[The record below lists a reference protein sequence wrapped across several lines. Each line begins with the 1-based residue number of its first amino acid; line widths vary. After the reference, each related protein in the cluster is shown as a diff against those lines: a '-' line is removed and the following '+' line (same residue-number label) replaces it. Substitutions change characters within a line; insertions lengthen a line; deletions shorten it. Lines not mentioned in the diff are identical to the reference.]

1 MARQKAPPG
10 ATLLKRLHGLEGKPP
25 KGLALMLISLGVLPS
40 DDEEEDFW
48 GELDD
53 FLVDFKGRYEA
64 ELYELSLA
72 NRAILVKMSEQAEV
86 GMVSDVK
93 VSVLRLIQQHFP
105 ENFGMIDQ
113 NRLLRNID
121 LTLKLP
127 NAIKFLEQFESQ
139 PGKTGEK
146 AMKNRAL
153 QEEDIK
159 MVADVSRKVGPA
171 KFSEIFIQHQTMADI
186 KPGKDPKE
194 VMKEYFVAMDA
205 LKKHVFPNVELRATG
220 NLFNQLTVTLDRLLV
235 KAFNE
240 INPGRHAC
248 SINLNVESVFTKAFE
263 EFLGEESENNLGSMV
278 FEFRQENILQQFDQF
293 EIATNLIKSRGGTIC
308 VDAIFPETV
317 GLVNLNRL
325 GAAMAKIFWR
335 PGAEEALPQRQDEIK
350 RMQDAGL
357 IFIIAR
363 LDDETGLQIGH
374 DLGIE
379 LFQGFYV
386 DKLLE
391 QEKPDVMVS

>member
-10 ATLLKRLHGLEGKPP
+10 ATLLKRLHDLEGKPP
-25 KGLALMLISLGVLPS
+25 KGLALMLISLGALPS

-48 GELDD
+48 GDLDD
-53 FLVDFKGRYEA
+53 FLVDYKGRYEA
-64 ELYELSLA
+64 EIYELSLA
-72 NRAILVKMSEQAEV
+72 NRAVLVKMSEQAEV
-86 GMVSDVK
+86 GMISDVK
-93 VSVLRLIQQHFP
+93 VSVLRLIQQHYP

-113 NRLLRNID
+113 SRLLRTID

-146 AMKNRAL
+146 AMKNRSL

-159 MVADVSRKVGPA
+159 MVAEVSRKVGSA
-171 KFSEIFIQHQTMADI
+171 KFNEIFVQNQRIADI
-186 KPGKDPKE
+186 KPGKHPKE
-194 VMKEYFVAMDA
+194 VMKEYFIAMDA
-205 LKKHVFPNVELRATG
+205 LKKHVFPNVEMRGSG
-220 NLFNQLTVTLDRLLV
+220 NLFNQLTITLDRVLL
-235 KAFNE
+235 KAFKE
-240 INPGRHAC
+240 FNPSFHAC

-263 EFLGEESENNLGSMV
+263 EFLGEAGENKLGSIV
-278 FEFRQENILQQFDQF
+278 FEFRQENILQQFDEF
-293 EIATNLIKSRGGTIC
+293 EIAANLIKSRGGTIC
-308 VDAIFPETV
+308 IDAIFPETV
-317 GLVNLNRL
+317 GLVNLNRV

-335 PGAEEALPQRQDEIK
+335 PGAEEALPQQQDEIK
-350 RMQDAGL
+350 RMQDAGM

-363 LDDETGLQIGH
+363 LDDETGIQIGH

-379 LFQGFYV
+379 LFQGFHV
-386 DKLLE
+386 DKLME

>member
-1 MARQKAPPG
+1 
-10 ATLLKRLHGLEGKPP
+10 
-25 KGLALMLISLGVLPS
+25 
-40 DDEEEDFW
+40 
-48 GELDD
+48 
-53 FLVDFKGRYEA
+53 
-64 ELYELSLA
+64 
-72 NRAILVKMSEQAEV
+72 
-86 GMVSDVK
+86 
-93 VSVLRLIQQHFP
+93 
-105 ENFGMIDQ
+105 
-113 NRLLRNID
+113 
-121 LTLKLP
+121 
-127 NAIKFLEQFESQ
+127 
-139 PGKTGEK
+139 
-146 AMKNRAL
+146 
-153 QEEDIK
+153 
-159 MVADVSRKVGPA
+159 
-171 KFSEIFIQHQTMADI
+171 
-186 KPGKDPKE
+186 
-194 VMKEYFVAMDA
+194 MDA

-350 RMQDAGL
+350 RMNKKSNNLFHQLRIDYAPL
-357 IFIIAR
+357 TADLSTIHISMQCKNKEEIRIA
-363 LDDETGLQIGH
+363 ENGA
-374 DLGIE
+374 E
-379 LFQGFYV
+379 LFGGLEALANEDTARYYRAMKKFHIGYADAYRKGRVSQQTSLLA
-386 DKLLE
+386 KLSNLTAAYKSE
-391 QEKPDVMVS
+391 AEERGLSGKELYELKKKQSNMKNKT

>member
-1 MARQKAPPG
+1 MARHKAPPG
-10 ATLLKRLHGLEGKPP
+10 ASLLNRLHGMEGKPP
-25 KGLALMLISLGVLPS
+25 QGLSLMLISLGALPAT
-40 DDEEEDFW
+40 DEEDDFW
-48 GELDD
+48 GDLDE
-53 FLVDFKGRYEA
+53 FLVDFKGRYEG

-86 GMVSDVK
+86 GMISDVK

-105 ENFGMIDQ
+105 ANFGMIDQ
-113 NRLLRNID
+113 NRLLRTID

-146 AMKNRAL
+146 AMKNRSL

-159 MVADVSRKVGPA
+159 MVAEISRKVGPA
-171 KFSEIFIQHQTMADI
+171 KFNEIFVQSQRITDI
-186 KPGKDPKE
+186 KPGKPPKE
-194 VMKEYFVAMDA
+194 VMKEYFISMDA
-205 LKKHVFPNVELRATG
+205 LKKHVFPSVEMRATG
-220 NLFNQLTVTLDRLLV
+220 NLFNQLTITLDRLLV
-235 KAFNE
+235 KAFNQ
-240 INPGRHAC
+240 INPGRRAC

-263 EFLGEESENNLGSMV
+263 EFLGEAGENKLGSIV
-278 FEFRQENILQQFDQF
+278 FEFRQENILQQFDEF
-293 EIATNLIKSRGGTIC
+293 EIATNLIKSHGGTIC

-363 LDDETGLQIGH
+363 LDDETGIQIGH

-379 LFQGFYV
+379 LFQGFHI
-386 DKLLE
+386 DKLMD